1 MRVFIRSLGSVLM
14 LLVAGCAAITEP
26 LGVEDPF
33 AIPRAFEGMP
43 RNEAILVPSL
53 GLASVVVEAPR
64 GLEASFG
71 PDIQSRVIR
80 ALDAKDIA
88 TPTMST
94 AGAWTLRGRFA
105 GTYVSDKRGPR
116 VGVIV
121 WRLITPDGEMR
132 EQFTTTFTGDNADN
146 LVPRLADQATSVADR
161 VMAVLAKAGSAT
173 GPVASGVV
181 AEEPL
186 KVRVGRI
193 TGAPGDGNRA
203 LALALEGALR
213 GKGARIEKVRNAKA
227 WRVDCAV
234 SVSRLSPTED
244 RVRLVWSLVDADG
257 KQAGTLVQEN
267 PVPRGQLARKWG
279 STAAYAAEA
288 AADGMWQVLQQI
300 RAGGGS

>member
-1 MRVFIRSLGSVLM
+1 MRLFLRSFISLLVLA
-14 LLVAGCAAITEP
+14 VAGCAAITEP
-26 LGVEDPF
+26 LGMEDPF

-43 RNEAILVPSL
+43 RNEAILAPSL

-88 TPTMST
+88 TPTAST
-94 AGAWTLRGRFA
+94 PGSWTLRGRFA

-121 WRLITPDGEMR
+121 WRLVAPDGEMR
-132 EQFTTTFTGDNADN
+132 EQFTTTFTGETADN

-161 VMAVLAKAGSAT
+161 VMAVLSKAGSAT
-173 GPVASGVV
+173 GSVANGAA
-181 AEEPL
+181 AEEAL

-193 TGAPGDGNRA
+193 AGAPGDGNRA

-213 GKGARIEKVRNAKA
+213 GKGARIEKARNAKA
-227 WRVDCAV
+227 WRVDCTV
-234 SVSRLSPTED
+234 SVTRLSATED
-244 RVRLVWSLVDADG
+244 RVRLVWSLVAEDG

-267 PVPRGQLARKWG
+267 PVPRGQLGRKWG